1 MKSGASEE
9 RSSLIS
15 PEFSGQAENHVAVGS
30 DTFVCSRFQ
39 CEGTPGSFSFLSDKA
54 ERVPEQV
61 RCGKRRTPSPPV
73 FSSLNCLTLAAEASF
88 SLSHWGLF
96 NPQHLSHFTT
106 PMAESRPV

>member
-15 PEFSGQAENHVAVGS
+15 PEFSGQAENHAAVGS

-39 CEGTPGSFSFLSDKA
+39 CEGTPGPFSFLSDKA

-61 RCGKRRTPSPPV
+61 RCGKRRTPPPLV
-73 FSSLNCLTLAAEASF
+73 LVS
-88 SLSHWGLF
+88 
-96 NPQHLSHFTT
+96 
-106 PMAESRPV
+106 